1 MQTLQDLY
9 HAYSSPSQTTAQCES
24 VALLSDLS
32 EQRAHENDGAVW
44 PINSHGLDLANG
56 CRVRQ
61 EETVLAGLKLLSQ
74 IFTDYLDAAHA
85 TASALRSVV
94 DAVAFGLHSKHCQI
108 ATLGYGLLQQA
119 LLHGQLNRVEEQM
132 QPTLGTV
139 RWIWHADILSP
150 IR

>member
-1 MQTLQDLY
+1 MFDL
-9 HAYSSPSQTTAQCES
+9 
-24 VALLSDLS
+24 L
-32 EQRAHENDGAVW
+32 
-44 PINSHGLDLANG
+44 
-56 CRVRQ
+56 RVRQ

-74 IFTDYLDAAHA
+74 IFADHLDAAHA

-139 RWIWHADILSP
+139 RWVWHADILGP

>member
-1 MQTLQDLY
+1 MLRGPRILPLRFLPFLVSFLCFPVLGHAGEQVFDL
-9 HAYSSPSQTTAQCES
+9 
-24 VALLSDLS
+24 L
-32 EQRAHENDGAVW
+32 
-44 PINSHGLDLANG
+44 
-56 CRVRQ
+56 RVRQ

-74 IFTDYLDAAHA
+74 IFTDHLDAAHA

-139 RWIWHADILSP
+139 RWIWHADILGP
-150 IR
+150 TR